1 MMLVSVLFG
10 IGLLAADAPKSPADE
25 KRAPEVKP
33 ADELDKLREQIARD
47 MQAVEKKLKDSDA
60 GGETQQLQNQVLENL
75 DKLLERAKNP
85 PPPSESP
92 MGGSAPKDAQSSGQS
107 QSQPSSAG
115 TQSRR
120 EKRAAERRQ
129 QQQARGQQQRQSGPT
144 SAAPGL
150 GANGNPPPDRRMT
163 MRTGPAESLADVA
176 KDIWGNLPDTLRQ
189 EFDHYYREQ
198 FMPRYR
204 DLLQQ
209 YYLRLAETERRQRDT
224 NP

>member
-1 MMLVSVLFG
+1 
-10 IGLLAADAPKSPADE
+10 
-25 KRAPEVKP
+25 
-33 ADELDKLREQIARD
+33 
-47 MQAVEKKLKDSDA
+47 MQAAEKKLKDCDA
-60 GGETQQLQNQVLENL
+60 GRDTQQLQKQVLENL

-92 MGGSAPKDAQSSGQS
+92 MSGSAQKDPQSGDQS
-107 QSQPSSAG
+107 KSQPSSA
-115 TQSRR
+115 TSSRR

-129 QQQARGQQQRQSGPT
+129 QQQARGSQRRQPGSTDP
-144 SAAPGL
+144 AALP

-163 MRTGPAESLADVA
+163 TRTSPAESLADVA

-209 YYLRLAETERRQRDT
+209 YYLRLAETERRPRDQK
-224 NP
+224 P

>member
-1 MMLVSVLFG
+1 
-10 IGLLAADAPKSPADE
+10 
-25 KRAPEVKP
+25 
-33 ADELDKLREQIARD
+33 
-47 MQAVEKKLKDSDA
+47 MQAAEKKLKDSDA
-60 GGETQQLQNQVLENL
+60 GRDTQQLQKQVLENL

-85 PPPSESP
+85 PPASESP
-92 MGGSAPKDAQSSGQS
+92 MSGSAQKDPQSGGQS

-115 TQSRR
+115 SSRR

-129 QQQARGQQQRQSGPT
+129 QQQARGQQGRQ
-144 SAAPGL
+144 PGSMEPSTVP

-163 MRTGPAESLADVA
+163 TRTGPADSLADVA

-209 YYLRLAETERRQRDT
+209 YYLRLAETERRQRDLK
-224 NP
+224 P